1 MSTSMSFRIRRA
13 RQAAGWSQ
21 AELARR
27 VGVNRSAVTQ
37 WEHSAGTVPSTDNL
51 ARIAAETGVC
61 FEWLATGRGP
71 SHPEPGA
78 FDAALIV
85 HDIARDEWESRILS
99 GLRKVSPRKR
109 VALAQLIEVLAG

>member
-1 MSTSMSFRIRRA
+1 MNTSMSYRIRRA
-13 RQAAGWSQ
+13 RTASDWSQ

-37 WEHSAGTVPSTDNL
+37 WERSGGTLPSTDNL
-51 ARIAAETGVC
+51 VRVASETGVC

-71 SHPEPGA
+71 SHPGEGV
-78 FDAALIV
+78 FDDALLM
-85 HDIARDEWESRILS
+85 HDIARDEWESRILA

-109 VALAQLIEVLAG
+109 VAFAQLIEVLAG